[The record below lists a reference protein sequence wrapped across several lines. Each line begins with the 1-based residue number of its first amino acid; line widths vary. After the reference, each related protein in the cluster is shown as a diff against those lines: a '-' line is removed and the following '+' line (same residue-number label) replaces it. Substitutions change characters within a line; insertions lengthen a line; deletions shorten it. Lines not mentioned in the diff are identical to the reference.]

1 MKQRKKIYYMDMAAV
16 EYGKNLSR
24 LERLA
29 HERLLTT
36 RDWDR
41 LFIWMDIDLALELL
55 NDYEY
60 HCFFAN
66 LIEGYSKEEIAS
78 CLKVSRQAVL
88 KQIKRAKRKIRNFLK
103 EGYETPPKCTLIWR
117 AV

>member
-1 MKQRKKIYYMDMAAV
+1 MDMAAV
-16 EYGKNLSR
+16 EFGKNLSR

-41 LFIWMDIDLALELL
+41 LFFWMDMGLALECLT
-55 NDYEY
+55 DYEC
-60 HCFFAN
+60 HCLVAN
-66 LIEGYSKEEIAS
+66 LIEGYSKEEIAVR
-78 CLKVSRQAVL
+78 LKVSRQAVL
-88 KQIKRAKRKIRNFLK
+88 KQIKQAKRKLRNFLR